1 MRNMILQL
9 ANLNEEDRF
18 VDLGVEGRI
27 ILGRNILKQCVGCG
41 LDFRGSEEGSVLGYR
56 EHGNESS
63 RSIS

>member
-1 MRNMILQL
+1 MRNTILQL
-9 ANLNEEDRF
+9 ENLNEGDHF

-27 ILGRNILKQCVGCG
+27 ILGRIILKQGVGCG
-41 LDFRGSEEGSVLGYR
+41 LDFGGSEQGPVLGYR